1 MLVKLVFIFGKIKD
15 DKCVF
20 LSWDKI
26 QKVEGFQ
33 LYSKQEGSMLACYDV
48 CILFGDIWDMYFVSS
63 FSQNS
68 VGVLCRIFSK
78 RKCAGQ
84 CGVPYRLRVAR
95 WWVSYVLKRAM

>member
-20 LSWDKI
+20 LSRDKI

-33 LYSKQEGSMLACYDV
+33 HYSEQEEFMLACYDV
-48 CILFGDIWDMYFVSS
+48 CILFCDIWDMYFVSS
-63 FSQNS
+63 FSQNN

-78 RKCAGQ
+78 RKCAG
-84 CGVPYRLRVAR
+84 
-95 WWVSYVLKRAM
+95 